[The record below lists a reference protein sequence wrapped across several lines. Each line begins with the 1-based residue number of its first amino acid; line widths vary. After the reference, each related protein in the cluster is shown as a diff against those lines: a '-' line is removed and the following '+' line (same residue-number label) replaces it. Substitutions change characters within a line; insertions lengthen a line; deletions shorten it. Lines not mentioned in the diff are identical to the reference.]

1 MSAFL
6 NLTSILTKRTL
17 RDPAAVFFTLA
28 FAPFFAVV
36 MGLIFGNEPDPQFGG
51 LGYMDANLVNFS
63 AIVVAIAGIVL
74 VPIDLVG
81 QRESGALRRFR
92 ATPLHPLTYI
102 AADIGVRWVIALIGI
117 VLMLL
122 VGIFG
127 FGASPVGSLGG
138 VVLMSALGILA
149 FLAVGYAVTALVPT
163 LGVAQLVGNVLV
175 YPLIMLSGATVPLAV
190 LPEGVRNVAIL
201 SPLTQLVEGLQGWW
215 LATPTWTPIV
225 VMVGVIAVAGV
236 VAVRFFRWE

>member
-6 NLTSILTKRTL
+6 NLSSVLIKRTL

-36 MGLIFGNEPDPQFGG
+36 MGLIFGNHPDPQFSG

-63 AIVVAIAGIVL
+63 AIVVSIAGIVL

-92 ATPLHPLTYI
+92 ATPLNPLTYI

-122 VGIFG
+122 VGILG
-127 FGASPVGSLGG
+127 FGASPAGSLSG
-138 VVLMSALGILA
+138 VVMMSGLGVLA
-149 FLAVGYAVTALVPT
+149 FLAVGYAITALVPT
-163 LGVAQLVGNVLV
+163 LGVAQLVGNVVV

-190 LPEGVRNVAIL
+190 LPEGVRNVAAL

-215 LATPTWTPIV
+215 LAAPTWTPIA
-225 VMVGVIAVAGV
+225 VMLGVIVLAGF

>member
-1 MSAFL
+1 MTAFL
-6 NLTSILTKRTL
+6 NLAGVLTKRTL
-17 RDPAAVFFTLA
+17 RDPAAIFFMLA
-28 FAPFFAVV
+28 FAPFFALV

-92 ATPLHPLTYI
+92 ATPLRPVIYI
-102 AADIGVRWVIALIGI
+102 AADIAVRWVIALAGI
-117 VLMLL
+117 ALMLA
-122 VGIFG
+122 VGVFG
-127 FGASPVGSLGG
+127 FGARPGGSLGG
-138 VVLMSALGILA
+138 VLLMSALGILA
-149 FLAVGYAVTALVPT
+149 FLTLGYALTALVPT

-190 LPEGVRNVAIL
+190 LPEAVRTVAVW
-201 SPLTQLVEGLQGWW
+201 SPLTQLVQGLQGWW
-215 LATPTWTPIV
+215 LATPTWTPAA
-225 VMVGVIAVAGV
+225 VMLGVIALAGTI
-236 VAVRFFRWE
+236 AGRFFRWE